1 MSSFV
6 QIEIN
11 ERNRWVYFNNY
22 RWVAHLVYWIWVLI
36 VSTIMPAKGPITP
49 SLVFNH
55 FFLSNLMIA
64 TFFYLYCLYF
74 IPYFFKRNKN
84 MQFWILLI
92 LCFLAISAIDILF
105 GRAFIHLTDPVEKDQ
120 NLSFSRIYFM
130 KLISYLL
137 NFFFFS
143 IMLFFME
150 KNEGNSTLLE
160 LEKEKKEIE
169 QVKLDLLKT
178 NINPDFLMRSLHQ
191 LKASA
196 KIPEETTPEAILT
209 FSDLLRYRLYRG
221 RQLYS
226 PLKEELSAFQSFIHF
241 IGLDHLHHQL
251 HVKLAIQG
259 EHHNKCIAP
268 LSLVNLLETFCK
280 ITNSKDV
287 TLEIIVLIESEEL
300 HLEMQYGAGII
311 PQLLADL
318 KEYKNNYSQLY
329 GDAIK
334 LHYEGDEKEEAFFVR
349 LTLPLLEEPILGQQV
364 VQDNQVNKQ
373 QH

>member
-6 QIEIN
+6 QLEIN
-11 ERNRWVYFNNY
+11 ERNRWVYFNKY
-22 RWVAHLVYWIWVLI
+22 RWIAHVVYWVWVLI
-36 VSTIMPAKGPITP
+36 ISTIMRAKGPITF

-74 IPYFFKRNKN
+74 IPYYFKRNKN
-84 MQFWILLI
+84 VQFWILVLI
-92 LCFLAISAIDILF
+92 GFLGISAIDVWF
-105 GRAFIHLTDPVEKDQ
+105 GKTFVHLSDPIDLSPDK
-120 NLSFSRIYFM
+120 SFSASYM
-130 KLISYLL
+130 ATLAGYLL
-137 NFFFFS
+137 NFLFFS

-150 KNEGNSTLLE
+150 KNEENSTLLE

-191 LKASA
+191 LKESA

-226 PLKEELSAFQSFIHF
+226 PLREELSAFQSYLHF

-251 HVKLAIQG
+251 HINLAIQG
-259 EHHNKCIAP
+259 DVLNKEIAP
-268 LSLVNLLETFCK
+268 LSIVNLLEPFCK
-280 ITNSKDV
+280 TIHHQEITLS
-287 TLEIIVLIESEEL
+287 IIILIDSDEL
-300 HLEMQYGAGII
+300 HIEMQYGSGIT
-311 PQLLADL
+311 PELLADL
-318 KEYKNNYSQLY
+318 EEYQSNYSQLY

-334 LHYEGDEKEEAFFVR
+334 LHYERDAVAETFFVR
-349 LTLPLLEEPILGQQV
+349 LTLPLLTHQV
-364 VQDNQVNKQ
+364 LQKA
-373 QH
+373 